1 MNDIK
6 KSDEQRQAAGNGDPE
21 AAEAHEAEQPTDEAQ
36 PMEPEQPAEVEPSA
50 EQGSREQEL
59 QAELD
64 ETRDRLL
71 RALAEVENLRRR
83 KEREV
88 EEAHKYAVTGF
99 ARELLDVAD
108 NLSRALESIPD
119 EARAESEV
127 VKSLAEG
134 VAMTEKTLLGSFE
147 RHRISKITPELGEKF
162 DHNLHQAML
171 EVATDQQPP
180 GTVAQVMQ
188 PGYLIADRLLRPA
201 MVGVAKAPPAAEQE
215 APDDDERVVRIRRGE

>member
-6 KSDEQRQAAGNGDPE
+6 KSDEQRQAPGNGDPE
-21 AAEAHEAEQPTDEAQ
+21 AAEAHEAEQPTEDAQ

-50 EQGSREQEL
+50 DPRAQEL

-108 NLSRALESIPD
+108 NLSRALESIPA
-119 EARAESEV
+119 EARAESEM
-127 VKSLAEG
+127 VKNLAEG
-134 VAMTEKTLLGSFE
+134 VAMTEKTLLGTFE
-147 RHRISKITPELGEKF
+147 RHRIGKITPELGEKF

-171 EVATDQQPP
+171 EVATDEHPP

-201 MVGVAKAPPAAEQE
+201 MVGVAKAPPQAAAEEE